1 MMVDILTEF
10 YTVHYNFGIIAAL
23 MLLFALFLA
32 SKKNVRGVVVTLCLL
47 LVYNLI
53 IFNKTKRD
61 PDWYEKA
68 EAKIK
73 AYDPVKEAWDNRSAD
88 DDPNRHK

>member
-10 YTVHYNFGIIAAL
+10 YTVHYNFGLIAAFI
-23 MLLFALFLA
+23 LLLALYLG
-32 SKKNVRGVVVTLCLL
+32 SRKNIRGVVVMLCIL

-61 PDWYEKA
+61 PDWYDKL

-73 AYDPVKEAWDNRSAD
+73 AYDPVKAAWDNKAGD
-88 DDPNRHK
+88 DDPDKRK

>member
-1 MMVDILTEF
+1 MMVEVLTEF
-10 YTVHYNFGIIAAL
+10 YTVHYNLGLIAAFI
-23 MLLFALFLA
+23 LLFALYLG
-32 SKKNVRGVVVTLCLL
+32 SRKNFRGVIVMLCLL

-61 PDWYEKA
+61 PNWYDKL

-73 AYDPVKEAWDNRSAD
+73 SYDPVKEAWDSKSAD
-88 DDPNRHK
+88 DDPDRHK

>member
-10 YTVHYNFGIIAAL
+10 YTVHYNFGLIAAF
-23 MLLFALFLA
+23 MLLLALYLA
-32 SKKNVRGVVVTLCLL
+32 SRKNVRGVVVMLCLL

-61 PDWYEKA
+61 PDWYEKT

-73 AYDPVKEAWDNRSAD
+73 AYDPVKAAWDNKSAD

>member
-1 MMVDILTEF
+1 MMTEVLTEF
-10 YTVHYNFGIIAAL
+10 YTVHYNFGLIAAF
-23 MLLFALFLA
+23 MLLFALYLC
-32 SKKNVRGVVVTLCLL
+32 SKKNIRAAVVVLCIL

-61 PDWYEKA
+61 PDWYDKL

-73 AYDPVKEAWDNRSAD
+73 AFDPVKEAWDNKAGD
-88 DDPNRHK
+88 DDPNKHK

>member
-1 MMVDILTEF
+1 MMTEVLTEF
-10 YTVHYNFGIIAAL
+10 YTVHYNFGLIAAF
-23 MLLFALFLA
+23 MLLFALYLG
-32 SKKNVRGVVVTLCLL
+32 SKKNIRAAVVVLCLV

-61 PDWYEKA
+61 PDWYDKL

-73 AYDPVKEAWDNRSAD
+73 AYDPVKEAWDNKAGD
-88 DDPNRHK
+88 DDPNKHK